1 MTPPKSFIIWR
12 TIGIASVSVLMGIML
27 GLIVTGLVG

>member
-1 MTPPKSFIIWR
+1 MPKPKSFIIWR
-12 TIGIASVSVLMGIML
+12 TIAITAILIFMATML

>member
-1 MTPPKSFIIWR
+1 MSQPKSYIIWR
-12 TIGIASVSVLMGIML
+12 TIAIAAILIFMAMML

>member
-1 MTPPKSFIIWR
+1 MSQPKSFIIWR
-12 TIGIASVSVLMGIML
+12 TIAITAILILMAMML

>member
-1 MTPPKSFIIWR
+1 MSQRKSFIIWR
-12 TIGIASVSVLMGIML
+12 TIAIVAILIFMAMML